1 MDVYFLIK
9 DINKIILDNKYSFEA
24 INCMK
29 LIHKN
34 KKVYLLFEFE
44 VFNNDLVKMYEMEI
58 NEILKDKKLNHTL
71 NIEFINR
78 LEDGT
83 DVSESINLWVKL
95 NNGELTNGEM
105 LVLNN
110 DPYSIDRN
118 SYVFEVFHMPNC
130 EDVEINGDAEVIE
143 KIKDL
148 KNKYL
153 KKCFAD
159 GCF

>member
-1 MDVYFLIK
+1 MYFLIK

-29 LIHKN
+29 FIHKN

-44 VFNNDLVKMYEMEI
+44 VFNNDLVKMYEMNI
-58 NEILKDKKLNHTL
+58 NEILKDKKLNHVL

-83 DVSESINLWVKL
+83 DISEEINLWVKL
-95 NNGELTNGEM
+95 SNGELTDGEM
-105 LVLNN
+105 LALNN
-110 DPYSIDRN
+110 DPHNIDRL
-118 SYVFEVFHMPNC
+118 SYAFEVFHIPNY
-130 EDVEINGDAEVIE
+130 EDVEINGDPKVIE
-143 KIKDL
+143 KLKDL

-153 KKCFAD
+153 KEHFAE

>member
-1 MDVYFLIK
+1 MYFLIK

-44 VFNNDLVKMYEMEI
+44 VFNNDIVKMYEMEI

-78 LEDGT
+78 LEDGST
-83 DVSESINLWVKL
+83 ISEEINLWVKL
-95 NNGELTNGEM
+95 SNGELTDGEI
-105 LVLNN
+105 LELNN
-110 DPYSIDRN
+110 NQFGIDRL
-118 SYVFEVFHMPNC
+118 SYVFEVFHIPNY
-130 EDVEINGDAEVIE
+130 EDIEINGDPELIE
-143 KIKDL
+143 KIKDA
-148 KNKYL
+148 KNKYF
-153 KKCFAD
+153 KKRFAD
-159 GCF
+159 RCF